1 MSEPVLRRTR
11 GGRTLQPALQAL
23 ALCALLVAAAPL
35 VQAQAPDEA
44 VTYSVPSAKAI
55 SSLLLD
61 IAHAG
66 KRLVAVGER
75 GHILYSDNEGTSW
88 AQAKVPTRQML
99 TAVFFVDDQHGWAV
113 GHDALVL
120 ATTDGGATWNKQFE
134 DLQREAPLLDVWF
147 KDRQH
152 GFAIGAY
159 GALLQT
165 SDGGVTWEDV
175 SDRLDNEDAYH
186 LNGIAEVKDTGL
198 FIVGEMG
205 SLFRS
210 IDGGETWETLEGPYQ
225 GSLFGVLASGEPH
238 GLLVYGLRGHLFRSA
253 DGGDS
258 WQQIAL
264 STASG
269 GTLEFGLASAA
280 LLDDGTIVVVGH
292 GGSVLTSSDHGH
304 SFSVFNRPD
313 RVSLAGVTAGADGTL
328 ILVGQG
334 GVRLTSSTGANPGQ
348 Q

>member
-1 MSEPVLRRTR
+1 MSEPILRRTR
-11 GGRTLQPALQAL
+11 GGKTVQPVLRALS
-23 ALCALLVAAAPL
+23 LCALLVAAAPL

-44 VTYSVPSAKAI
+44 ITYSVPSEKAV

-61 IAHAG
+61 VAHAG
-66 KRLVAVGER
+66 KRMVAVGER
-75 GHILYSDNEGTSW
+75 GHILYSDDDGSSW
-88 AQAKVPTRQML
+88 EQAKVPTRQML
-99 TAVFFVDDQHGWAV
+99 TALFFVDDKHGWAV

-120 ATTDGGATWNKQFE
+120 ATTDGGATWSKQFE

-147 KDRQH
+147 KDLQH

-165 SDGGVTWEDV
+165 NDGGTTWEDV

-186 LNGIAEVKDTGL
+186 LNGITEVKDTGL

-210 IDGGETWETLEGPYQ
+210 VDGGETWETLEGPYQ
-225 GSLFGVLASGEPH
+225 GSLFGVLATGEPH
-238 GLLVYGLRGHLFRSA
+238 SLLVYGLRGHLFHSA

-269 GTLEFGLASAA
+269 GILEFGLANASV
-280 LLDDGTIVVVGH
+280 LDDGNIVVVGH

-313 RVSLAGVTAGADGTL
+313 RVSLAAVTAGADGKL
-328 ILVGQG
+328 VLVGQG